1 MGRGSNLV
9 GETSISRAT
18 RHHRHYRRHRTAAQ
32 RVRKNAKH
40 RKGARSQAKQISSL
54 AGSVVQLQKTLRE
67 ETQATTRWQSKYEAH
82 GLDAD
87 GGVGLEASKGIFVFP
102 LTSGPSKGDAA
113 AQSSIASPSIRDMA
127 WTQVQPQVGDDSAAS
142 GERAGVPWIKLYRQ
156 ACKMC
161 FYQNNMNRGNKFHL
175 FVVRLARDNETQLDN
190 TMLSRLTDIDGAA
203 FTGNPGVAT
212 RFNKDQDFY
221 ATVGF
226 RGPTPTDSGGIDTN
240 GYDLVTMNN
249 QRYVV
254 EYQREFALGRSVG
267 GQSGTATLPTSGG
280 SSTQHARD
288 YYECSWHVNYGGA
301 KLMANDDDAGTS
313 KEPITIDDIQYTD
326 IDPKLKRWVVI
337 LPLRTCATS
346 ANTGVPKFSL
356 LTTTTCKVPA

>member
-1 MGRGSNLV
+1 MPNHR
-9 GETSISRAT
+9 TR
-18 RHHRHYRRHRTAAQ
+18 RHHARRRGHHGTRKNRTAAQ
-32 RVRKNAKH
+32 RVRRNAPH
-40 RKGARSQAKQISSL
+40 RRSAASQAKQLKSL
-54 AGSVVQLQKTLRE
+54 AGSVVTLQRTLRD

-82 GLDAD
+82 SLDAD
-87 GGVGLEASKGIFVFP
+87 SGLGLENSKGIFVFP
-102 LTSGPSKGDAA
+102 LTSGPSKGDNA
-113 AQSSIASPSIRDMA
+113 AQSSIAAAGIKDMS

-156 ACKMC
+156 HCKMC
-161 FYQNNMNRGNKFHL
+161 FYQNSMNRGNKFHL

-221 ATVGF
+221 STVGF
-226 RGPTPTDSGGIDTN
+226 RGPIPTDAGGIDTY
-240 GYDLVTMNN
+240 GYDLITMNN

-254 EYQREFALGRSVG
+254 EYQRQFSLGRSIAA
-267 GQSGTATLPTSGG
+267 QAGTAVLPTSGG

-288 YYECSWHVNYGGA
+288 YYECSWNVNYGGA

-313 KEPITIDDIQYTD
+313 KEPITIDDINYTD

-337 LPLRTCATS
+337 FPLRQCSTS
-346 ANTGVPKFSL
+346 ANTGIPRFSL